1 MKDIKRVVVVSYR
14 KLICTMLALAFI
26 LSICL
31 PGSFKVNAA
40 GAKNV
45 NEVLASNYSNTY
57 LIIGTCLSRVI
68 FLRMWYHIKYLF
80 Q

>member
-57 LIIGTCLSRVI
+57 LMRLSTENCQKTSRFPSSATTI
-68 FLRMWYHIKYLF
+68 A
-80 Q
+80 